1 MRDLTNAV
9 EESETP
15 PNVASSRRSRVR
27 SNLSEEQLR
36 RKRNVDRR
44 AQQAFRQRN
53 KDHTNR
59 LQEELDQLR
68 TKWRSREHEL
78 LQDIQQLHEQNHVL
92 VRRLQD
98 VASLATSTGATVD
111 LSRLSGEAVAIQ
123 RLSDDHSTQSTSR
136 NAASESVEHRT
147 ASPLDDD
154 LIIQEAGPPTITGI
168 TNPSI
173 LQEPVPA
180 SDFGRDTSPQVAET
194 HFTSSRVDQA
204 FSLRG
209 SPEVSPSALAHQSPN
224 EAVYTSLP
232 LHMSPTCPLDHILL
246 GFLTSN
252 RTMHSNGTS
261 SELLAGPE
269 KASVRG
275 FVHRNS
281 DLSSHPISKVM
292 CEIMSTYPS
301 VGRAEQ
307 LGLFYLMHQTMRWL
321 VVPVR
326 PSYMS
331 MPSWLR
337 PTVTQITV
345 PHPAWIDNVPWP
357 EVRDKIIMC
366 PHRYP
371 YELWTANFTQTVKV
385 GWPYEITDAWVERNG
400 DYVLHSIFEKHVRR
414 LENWSVSPQF
424 GQAFPDLMPIML
436 REQ

>member
-1 MRDLTNAV
+1 MRGLTNAI

-15 PNVASSRRSRVR
+15 PKIASSRRSRVR

-59 LQEELDQLR
+59 LEEELDQLR

-78 LQDIQQLHEQNHVL
+78 LQDLKQLHEQNHVL
-92 VRRLQD
+92 VRRLRD
-98 VASLATSTGATVD
+98 VASLAASTGATVD
-111 LSRLSGEAVAIQ
+111 LSRLSGEEVAVQ
-123 RLSDDHSTQSTSR
+123 RLGDNQSTQSTSR
-136 NAASESVEHRT
+136 NAASESVEQRT
-147 ASPLDDD
+147 ASPVDDD
-154 LIIQEAGPPTITGI
+154 LTIQEAGPPMITGV

-173 LQEPVPA
+173 LQEPVPT
-180 SDFGRDTSPQVAET
+180 SDVGREMSPQIAET
-194 HFTSSRVDQA
+194 HFTSSRVDEA
-204 FSLRG
+204 SPSRG
-209 SPEVSPSALAHQSPN
+209 SPGMSPNAPAYQSPN

-252 RTMHSNGTS
+252 RTIHSNGTS
-261 SELLAGPE
+261 SELLAGFE
-269 KASVRG
+269 KASVSG
-275 FVHRNS
+275 FVHKKS
-281 DLSSHPISKVM
+281 DHSSHPISKVM

-307 LGLFYLMHQTMRWL
+307 LGLFYLLHQTMRWL
-321 VVPVR
+321 IVPVR
-326 PSYMS
+326 QNYMS
-331 MPSWLR
+331 KPNWLR

-357 EVRDKIIMC
+357 EVRDRIIMC

-371 YELWTANFTQTVKV
+371 YDLWTANFTQTVKV
-385 GWPYEITDAWVERNG
+385 AWPYEISDAWVERDG
-400 DYVLHSIFEKHVRR
+400 DYVLHSIFEKHIRK
-414 LENWSVSPQF
+414 LENWSVSPRF
-424 GQAFPDLMPIML
+424 GQVFPDLMPIML